1 MKLTIVK
8 PLTIVM
14 ALLALPMSTFAASS
28 APSWL
33 QETMFA
39 SGKINTVVMVVSV
52 VLIGIAIWMFALDR
66 RLGKLERRA
75 KDQTNAGR
83 D

>member
-8 PLTIVM
+8 SLTIVM

-28 APSWL
+28 EPSWL

-75 KDQTNAGR
+75 KDRTNAGR